1 MVCVPVCPLLSTRF
15 THRHTPC
22 EEPQHSLQGEGR
34 IRVVPR
40 GDYTTREHGV
50 EERRGGRGQGG
61 KWKGRRSRIGGEERV
76 G

>member
-1 MVCVPVCPLLSTRF
+1 M
-15 THRHTPC
+15 
-22 EEPQHSLQGEGR
+22 
-34 IRVVPR
+34 VPR

-50 EERRGGRGQGG
+50 EERRGGRGKGG